1 VNDDSRN
8 QASYSEEKMQKIA
21 PCLWFN
27 NQVEEAVLLYTSIF
41 KDSKILSTVI
51 TMEFELFGQQ
61 FMALNGGP
69 AYQFTPAISLFVK
82 CESQAEV
89 DLYWNQLAEGGVIE
103 QCGWLRDKFGVSWQI
118 IPNILGELLGGKD
131 RVKAGRVMNA
141 MLQMTKI
148 ETDQLLKAYHQEV

>member
-1 VNDDSRN
+1 
-8 QASYSEEKMQKIA
+8 MQKIA

-41 KDSKILSTVI
+41 KDSKILSTQRLENAGPDQNEQVI

-69 AYQFTPAISLFVK
+69 AFQFTPAISFFVK

-89 DLYWNQLAEGGVIE
+89 DLYWNQLAEGGMIE

-118 IPNILGELLGGKD
+118 IPNILGELLGDKD
-131 RVKAGRVMNA
+131 PVKSSRVMNA

-148 ETDQLLKAYHQEV
+148 ETDLLLKAYHMEE

>member
-1 VNDDSRN
+1 
-8 QASYSEEKMQKIA
+8 MQKIA

-41 KDSKILSTVI
+41 KDSKILSTQRLENAGPDQNEQVI

>member
-1 VNDDSRN
+1 
-8 QASYSEEKMQKIA
+8 MQKIA
-21 PCLWFN
+21 PCLWFD

-41 KDSKILSTVI
+41 KDSKILSTQRLENAGPDQNEQVI

-103 QCGWLRDKFGVSWQI
+103 KCGWLRDKFGVSWQI
-118 IPNILGELLGGKD
+118 IPNILGELLGDKD

-148 ETDQLLKAYHQEV
+148 ETDQLLKAYHQEE

>member
-1 VNDDSRN
+1 
-8 QASYSEEKMQKIA
+8 MQKIV
-21 PCLWFN
+21 PFLWFN

-41 KDSKILSTVI
+41 KDSKILSTQRYENAGPELNEQVI
-51 TMEFELFGQQ
+51 TMEFELFGQE

-69 AYQFTPAISLFVK
+69 VYQFTPAISFFVK

-89 DLYWNQLAEGGVIE
+89 DLYWNQLTEGGVIE

-118 IPNILGELLGGKD
+118 VPNILGELLGD
-131 RVKAGRVMNA
+131 NDPVKAGRVMNV

-148 ETDQLLKAYHQEV
+148 ETDQLLKAYHQED